1 MILGY
6 LNPNVLVGGDLP
18 VNFDKAAAAID
29 DIGAKLGQERTE
41 MAYGVHLIAN
51 ATMYRALSGVTS
63 EKGRDPS
70 QFDLLT
76 IGGNGGVHAAGLADT
91 LNIKRIIVPPAA
103 GLFSAMGLSFA
114 DVEHHLVRGFYHLVS
129 DIDAARVNETAGE
142 LVAEAETLLIDEG
155 FGDPAQRDLQLVAE
169 VKYFGQ
175 SWALP
180 IVFEGYP
187 VTEDSI
193 AVMLEAFGTAH
204 DQNYGYRSDE
214 EPTQI
219 VALKLIGR
227 GVSTLPRLP
236 DRVARVGETMA
247 ATAERE
253 AYFGPELGWCP
264 TPVLPREGLCG
275 TSRAGPLIIEEYDTT
290 TVVRPGWSAHLD
302 EWNNIVLERE

>member
-1 MILGY
+1 
-6 LNPNVLVGGDLP
+6 
-18 VNFDKAAAAID
+18 
-29 DIGAKLGQERTE
+29 
-41 MAYGVHLIAN
+41 
-51 ATMYRALSGVTS
+51 
-63 EKGRDPS
+63 
-70 QFDLLT
+70 
-76 IGGNGGVHAAGLADT
+76 VHAAGLADT

-129 DIDAARVNETAGE
+129 DIDAAKVNETAGE

-180 IVFEGYP
+180 IVFGGYP

-193 AVMLEAFGTAH
+193 VVMLEAFGAAH

-253 AYFGPELGWCP
+253 AYFGPELGWHP
-264 TPVLPREGLCG
+264 TPVLPREGLSE